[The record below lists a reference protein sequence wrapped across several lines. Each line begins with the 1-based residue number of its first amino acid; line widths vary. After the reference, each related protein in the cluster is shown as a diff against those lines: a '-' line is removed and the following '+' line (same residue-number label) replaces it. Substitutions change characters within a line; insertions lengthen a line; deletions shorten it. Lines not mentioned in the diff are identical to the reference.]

1 MKYIHFILY
10 WTMIAFVILILIG
23 YWLLAGLMTA
33 RAASECENVPGFVV
47 VQAASL
53 RVRSGRGITYD
64 TLRFVGRDDILPV
77 PSTEAVSGWWGVC
90 PEGFVSA
97 GYVRFEAAATPT
109 PTPTPTATA
118 RPVVIVT
125 QTPRATPT
133 QIQHNFI
140 WCSTEPEVRR
150 IGDSWIVECER

>member
-1 MKYIHFILY
+1 MTRPIRLTLAVLA
-10 WTMIAFVILILIG
+10 WLVIG
-23 YWLLAGLMTA
+23 LLTVLVI
-33 RAASECENVPGFVV
+33 RADAAPACENVPGFVV

-53 RVRSGRGITYD
+53 RVRSGPGTTYD

-77 PSTEAVSGWWGVC
+77 LDAEAMSNWWRVC
-90 PEGFVSA
+90 PEGFVGA
-97 GYVRFEAAATPT
+97 AFVRFEAAATPT

-133 QIQHNFI
+133 RLAVQLVY
-140 WCSTEPEVRR
+140 CASLPTVTEVEPGLWRVTCEYRR
-150 IGDSWIVECER
+150 